1 MIKKNIDKV
10 RSRRCIA
17 GGTVLSLTDFFYVP
31 KGKDNIRLV
40 YDLTA
45 SGLNDDLW
53 APVFCMPLVDNVLD
67 VATHLSWFGDID
79 AAEIFH
85 NYKMLESMQPYA
97 GVDVSWTKKGNKIRW
112 EKWTRMAMD
121 LVSSPFSN
129 IRIFPW
135 AIEVITGNRKNSLN
149 NFFWDVVIHNPPGTT
164 SYDITMPRLYRWDS
178 F

>member
-53 APVFCMPLVDNVLD
+53 ASIFWILLVYNALD
-67 VATHLSWFGDID
+67 VATHSSWFGDID
-79 AAEIFH
+79 VAEMFY
-85 NYKMLESMQPYA
+85 NYKIPESLQPYA
-97 GVDVSWTKKGNKIRW
+97 AVDISWE
-112 EKWTRMAMD
+112 EKCNA
-121 LVSSPFSN
+121 LH
-129 IRIFPW
+129 
-135 AIEVITGNRKNSLN
+135 L
-149 NFFWDVVIHNPPGTT
+149 
-164 SYDITMPRLYRWDS
+164 
-178 F
+178 